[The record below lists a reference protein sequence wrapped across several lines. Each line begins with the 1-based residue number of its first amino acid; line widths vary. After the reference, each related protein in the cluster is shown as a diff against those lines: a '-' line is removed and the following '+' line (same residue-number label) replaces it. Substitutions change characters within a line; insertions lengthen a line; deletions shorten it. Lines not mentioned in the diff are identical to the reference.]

1 MSTLHHIPTALLAAA
16 LLSSALSA
24 QGGPPD
30 TTGALFM
37 EFTESAATLGASEPG
52 YGRGTAIVDLDQD
65 GRLDL
70 IVVMAGMQDAFLR
83 QKADG
88 TFEKMNAA
96 WGIPNTVDRGW
107 GVLAADFDNDGDR
120 DVYFPTGGFSGAQPN
135 VFLRNDLNTTGTFTD
150 VTTASG
156 DAPLGQ
162 HSCFGATA
170 LDFDL
175 DGDLDI
181 FTSNNGFAVGG
192 VTKNSLLRNDG
203 NMIFTDVSAT
213 AGIVDQ
219 GDWRHCS
226 SGDID
231 NDGYV
236 DIFIGNYT
244 GANLLYHNNGDGT
257 FTDIAASAGVQDPG
271 SNFGGVLIDF
281 DNDGWLDLFGARYQF
296 QGNYPSG
303 LYLNNRNGTFRDVRV
318 GSRIARQKDMGHN
331 CGDLNA
337 DGFPDIYIGTGHP
350 NEKIFDV
357 VLLCRPNGRGGLMT
371 QRIGEDAGFHDLGK
385 TRAHG
390 MAFGDINRDGNQ
402 DVYVNNGGPDWVPN
416 SWQENGL
423 FLSDGNDNNWMQ
435 VELVG
440 VKSNRSAV
448 GARMHAITGDDRN
461 VHRTVTVGRGFAN
474 TDSPMMHF
482 GLGPANRVQLFR
494 IFWPSGVEQVYLDL
508 DTTMAHT
515 IYESGFE
522 WSGTPAPGA
531 VIQVEAFGPP
541 NTTMKLFHS
550 TKAGQ
555 FNDRDLGGIFRMGG
569 NIRYEP
575 AVTLNADGKASISFT
590 IPNDP
595 SLSGRMMYL
604 QALVEDAGGSHPT
617 TLTDKA
623 DLMIQ

>member
-1 MSTLHHIPTALLAAA
+1 MRYLLPATACASLLLPALLQ
-16 LLSSALSA
+16 A
-24 QGGPPD
+24 QGPPD

-37 EFTESAATLGASEPG
+37 NFTESASAKGASEPG
-52 YGRGTAIVDLDQD
+52 YGRGTAMVDLDND

-70 IVVMAGMQDAFLR
+70 IVTMAGMQDGFLR

-96 WGIPNTVDRGW
+96 WGIPTTSDRGW
-107 GVLAADFDNDGDR
+107 GVLAADFDNDGDI
-120 DVYFPTGGFSGAQPN
+120 DVYFPTGGFSGPQPN
-135 VFLRNDLNTTGTFTD
+135 MLLRNDLNTSGTFTD
-150 VTTASG
+150 ITATSG
-156 DAPLGQ
+156 DAPL
-162 HSCFGATA
+162 HTASSFGGTV
-170 LDFDL
+170 LDYDH

-181 FTSNNGFAVGG
+181 FVSQNGIAIGG
-192 VTKNSLLRNDG
+192 NTTNSLLRNDG
-203 NMIFTDVSAT
+203 NLVFTDVSVA
-213 AGIVDQ
+213 AGITDL

-226 SGDID
+226 SGDIN

-244 GANLLYHNNGDGT
+244 GANLLYRNNGNGT
-257 FTDIAASAGVQDPG
+257 FTDIAASAGVEDPG

-303 LYLNNRNGTFRDVRV
+303 LFLNNRDGTFRDVRV

-337 DGFPDIYIGTGHP
+337 DGYPDIFIGTGHP
-350 NEKIFDV
+350 NEKIYDV
-357 VLLCRPNGRGGLMT
+357 VMLCRPNGRGGLMT
-371 QRIGEDAGFHDLGK
+371 QRIGQDAGFHALGK

-390 MAFGDINRDGNQ
+390 MAFGDINGDGNQ

-423 FLSDGNDNNWMQ
+423 FLSQGNDNNWMQ

-440 VKSNRSAV
+440 VISNKSAV
-448 GARMHAITGDDRN
+448 GARMHAVTGDERD
-461 VHRTVTVGRGFAN
+461 VHRVVTVGRGFAN
-474 TDSPMMHF
+474 TDSPIKHF
-482 GLGPANRVQLFR
+482 GLGPANRVSMFR

-508 DTTMAHT
+508 DTSMNHK
-515 IYESGFE
+515 IYESGFS

-531 VIQVEAFGPP
+531 TITVEAYGAP
-541 NTTMKLFHS
+541 NTTVKMFHS
-550 TKAGQ
+550 TKAGLE
-555 FNDRDLGGIFRMGG
+555 NDRDLGGIFRMGG

-575 AVTLNADGKASISFT
+575 AITLGADGKGTMTFQ

-595 SLSGRMMYL
+595 GLSGKTMYL
-604 QALVEDAGGSHPT
+604 QAMGEDVSGSHPT
-617 TLTDKA
+617 TLTHKA
-623 DLMIQ
+623 DLPIQ